1 VIQVRADDE
10 VVGYL
15 KVGGDGSAAPSDSFI
30 ELSVELEKP
39 LNGVRDLT
47 FVFYVNGRDMEFNW
61 WKFE

>member
-15 KVGGDGSAAPSDSFI
+15 NIPSAPDSFT